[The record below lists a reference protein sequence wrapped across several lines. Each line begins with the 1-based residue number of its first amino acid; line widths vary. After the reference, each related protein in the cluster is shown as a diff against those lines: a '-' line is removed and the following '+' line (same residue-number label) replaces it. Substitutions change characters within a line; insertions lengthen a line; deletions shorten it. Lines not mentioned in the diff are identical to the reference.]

1 MKLFTAALIGA
12 TILGTAAASAQSI
25 ELNVGGDRGYRTDR
39 HYHHH
44 HDGDWRDSRAY
55 YRGHHHHHDG
65 ETVIIKKKKRVY
77 REPRANVVIER
88 Y

>member
-1 MKLFTAALIGA
+1 MKLFAAALIVA
-12 TILGTAAASAQSI
+12 TVLGTAAASAQSI
-25 ELNVGGDRGYRTDR
+25 ELNVGGDRGYRER

-44 HDGDWRDSRAY
+44 HGDWRDSRAY
-55 YRGHHHHHDG
+55 YRGHHHHDG

-77 REPRANVVIER
+77 REPGANVVIER

>member
-1 MKLFTAALIGA
+1 MKLFAAALIGA
-12 TILGTAAASAQSI
+12 TVLGTAAVSAQSI

-44 HDGDWRDSRAY
+44 HDDWRDSRAH
-55 YRGHHHHHDG
+55 YRGHHHHGG

-77 REPRANVVIER
+77 REPGANVVIER